1 MHSNTQ
7 LNNKRAQ
14 KSTVSATK
22 STVPL
27 AEWMTLPGKRVSSW
41 AAFLPARDEVLHAVM
56 LGYDIRTIYTW
67 LHDTGRY
74 PGSYETFRRCVQRA
88 QRDLRNAESTAAPI
102 KPKPTAAPADGIGG
116 FAYGQKP
123 DEELY

>member
-1 MHSNTQ
+1 MHTNTQ
-7 LNNKRAQ
+7 LNNKRA
-14 KSTVSATK
+14 KKPAVSLT
-22 STVPL
+22 
-27 AEWMTLPGKRVSSW
+27 EWMTLPGKRVSSW

-116 FAYGQKP
+116 FTVTPINKE
-123 DEELY
+123 DLL

>member
-1 MHSNTQ
+1 MHTNTQ
-7 LNNKRAQ
+7 LNNKRAK
-14 KSTVSATK
+14 KSTVS
-22 STVPL
+22 L
-27 AEWMTLPGKRVSSW
+27 AEWATLPGKRVSSW
-41 AAFLPARDEVLHAVM
+41 AVFLPARDEVLHAVM